1 MARSDP
7 RVRSVQHHEQRI
19 TYAYGWVAEAML
31 AAAGCVGVSAV
42 PLPAPRV
49 RAVLSPVERRPIE
62 APKGRGAEEKMP
74 A

>member
-7 RVRSVQHHEQRI
+7 RVRSVQHHERRI
-19 TYAYGWVAEAML
+19 TYAYGWAAEAML
-31 AAAGCVGVSAV
+31 AAAGCVGLSAA

-49 RAVLSPVERRPIE
+49 RPVLSPVESRPME
-62 APKGRGAEEKMP
+62 APKGRGAEEKIP

>member
-31 AAAGCVGVSAV
+31 AAAGCVGLSAV
-42 PLPAPRV
+42 PLLAPRV
-49 RAVLSPVERRPIE
+49 RPVLSPVELRPRE
-62 APKGRGAEEKMP
+62 VPKVRGADEKVP